1 MSQKSL
7 SEVNSTV
14 QTDVKGG
21 FWKRLFAFL
30 GPAYLVSV
38 GYMDPG
44 NWATDLAG
52 GSRYGYALLWVLL
65 MSNLIALLF
74 QSMCARLGVVAQR
87 DLAQASREL
96 YHPATNIFNYLLAE
110 IAIAATDL
118 AEVVGMAIGLQ
129 LLFGL
134 PLIWGIAISILD
146 SFLLLMLMQLGIR
159 KLEAFILGLVLVI
172 GVAFGIQMLLANPY
186 LPDVATGFIPSIPDS
201 DALIIAIG
209 IIGATVMPHN
219 LYLHSALVQSRMIT
233 RTTEGIRKAIRYNI
247 IDSAIA
253 LNLALFVNAAILILA
268 ASVFYKSGYNGVS
281 EIQDAHKLLEP
292 LLGKSYAPTLF
303 AIALIASG
311 QSSTVTGTLSGQIVM
326 EGYLHL
332 RIAPWL
338 RRLITRLLAVI
349 PALLVVHY
357 AGEHATGEMLV
368 MSQVILGMQLG
379 FAVIPLLHYVS
390 DKNRM
395 GIFAIGTWS
404 KVAGWTAALVI
415 VCLNIGMVVNQ
426 IQEWTKGPGA
436 LTVYLTAVPL
446 FAFSMVMLAYIT
458 FKPFASR
465 FTEII
470 NPRVPHGHFDG
481 LSPIRQPRYKNI
493 AIALDFSNADQKAI
507 EHALYIGGTDANYML
522 FHAVETAG
530 AWVLGSDISDLE
542 ADSDSVNLDK
552 YAQAVRELG
561 YSCEAFIGFGSAKK
575 ALPRL
580 ALEKKADILVMG
592 AHGHHAFKDLVFGTT
607 VGAVRHAVEIPVLI
621 VR

>member
-1 MSQKSL
+1 
-7 SEVNSTV
+7 
-14 QTDVKGG
+14 
-21 FWKRLFAFL
+21 
-30 GPAYLVSV
+30 
-38 GYMDPG
+38 
-44 NWATDLAG
+44 
-52 GSRYGYALLWVLL
+52 
-65 MSNLIALLF
+65 
-74 QSMCARLGVVAQR
+74 
-87 DLAQASREL
+87 
-96 YHPATNIFNYLLAE
+96 
-110 IAIAATDL
+110 
-118 AEVVGMAIGLQ
+118 
-129 LLFGL
+129 
-134 PLIWGIAISILD
+134 
-146 SFLLLMLMQLGIR
+146 
-159 KLEAFILGLVLVI
+159 
-172 GVAFGIQMLLANPY
+172 MLLANPY

-458 FKPFASR
+458 FKPFVSR

-470 NPRVPHGHFDG
+470 KPRVPHGHFDG

-493 AIALDFSNADQKAI
+493 AIALDFSTADQKAI

>member
-1 MSQKSL
+1 
-7 SEVNSTV
+7 
-14 QTDVKGG
+14 
-21 FWKRLFAFL
+21 
-30 GPAYLVSV
+30 
-38 GYMDPG
+38 
-44 NWATDLAG
+44 
-52 GSRYGYALLWVLL
+52 
-65 MSNLIALLF
+65 
-74 QSMCARLGVVAQR
+74 
-87 DLAQASREL
+87 
-96 YHPATNIFNYLLAE
+96 
-110 IAIAATDL
+110 
-118 AEVVGMAIGLQ
+118 
-129 LLFGL
+129 
-134 PLIWGIAISILD
+134 
-146 SFLLLMLMQLGIR
+146 
-159 KLEAFILGLVLVI
+159 
-172 GVAFGIQMLLANPY
+172 
-186 LPDVATGFIPSIPDS
+186 
-201 DALIIAIG
+201 
-209 IIGATVMPHN
+209 
-219 LYLHSALVQSRMIT
+219 
-233 RTTEGIRKAIRYNI
+233 
-247 IDSAIA
+247 
-253 LNLALFVNAAILILA
+253 
-268 ASVFYKSGYNGVS
+268 
-281 EIQDAHKLLEP
+281 AHKLLEP